1 MTYTAKPSEAQRAT
15 EQIRQNASFEF
26 SIGLKLNPDGAVI
39 DILPETAAARA
50 GIGPGMKVIAVNDRK
65 YSSEVLREEIRN
77 AKNGGS
83 LELVVA
89 NGRAFSTYKLN
100 YHEGEK
106 YAVLERNSQP
116 PLLDDILKPLR

>member
-1 MTYTAKPSEAQRAT
+1 V
-15 EQIRQNASFEF
+15 
-26 SIGLKLNPDGAVI
+26 KLNPDGAVI

-50 GIGPGMKVIAVNDRK
+50 GIGPGMKIIAVNDRK
-65 YSSEVLREEIRN
+65 YSSEVLREKIRN

-100 YHEGEK
+100 YHDGEK
-106 YAVLERNSQP
+106 YAVLERNGQP